1 MNLKFTTLLLATLT
15 LTVLGAAE
23 SLEDTELNQTYEA
36 ENEEIIENAFIQ
48 EDTVDLEE
56 ALGEVPRVVRTI
68 APAQRINI
76 DIDSEEQNEEFSI
89 SMNSNYTQL
98 SMNQSHTD
106 NPTLEVRIK
115 PETVQEEQL
124 NVDELVKSV
133 EKGEIEMTGHTWFNR
148 IMVFAAERILF

>member
-115 PETVQEEQL
+115 PETLQEEQL